1 MSTLKVDTI
10 LKRTGTGTI
19 TVGQSGDTIDFP
31 TGTTVSGSAA
41 STPTFNYSLSTVQS
55 IPNTTFTKIVYAT
68 QIWDTDSAF
77 SSGTFTVPTGKA
89 GKYYFQG
96 SVEIGGIDDAEF
108 VNIAI
113 YKDSTAQEVARW
125 YSPSA
130 DDDIRAKVA
139 TILDLSVGDTVSIYV
154 YHNEGGARDTKGG
167 AESAKF
173 MGYRIVGA

>member
-1 MSTLKVDTI
+1 MASTIKVDNIQDSGGNSYLSSDGAGTVTI
-10 LKRTGTGTI
+10 GNSALK
-19 TVGQSGDTIDFP
+19 
-31 TGTTVSGSAA
+31 
-41 STPTFNYSLSTVQS
+41 STPSFNYSLSTVQS
-55 IPNTTFTKIVYAT
+55 IPNTTYTKIVYAT
-68 QIWDTDSAF
+68 SIWDTDSAF

-173 MGYRIVGA
+173 MGYKLIGA